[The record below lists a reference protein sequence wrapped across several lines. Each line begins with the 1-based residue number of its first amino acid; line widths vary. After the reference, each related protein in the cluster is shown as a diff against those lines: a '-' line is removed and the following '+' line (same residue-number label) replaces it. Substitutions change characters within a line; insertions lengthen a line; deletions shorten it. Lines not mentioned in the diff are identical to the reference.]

1 MMTGFLHDV
10 RYALRQMRKSP
21 GFTLVAVLTLAL
33 GIGAN
38 TGIFTLVNAVL
49 LKSLP
54 VPDPEQLFL
63 VRMSDRLA
71 ENTRFSYPQ
80 FRDMRAALPQAAS
93 VAAMTWPSDFYA
105 NFGNRQ
111 PEMVRGQLVSGN
123 YFQTIETYP
132 ALGRL
137 LTVDDDRTVGGSPV
151 AVISYGCWQRR
162 FGQDRNLIGRK
173 IIVNGMPLEIVGVAA
188 PGFFGAKAGTAPE
201 FWLPT
206 MMQSA
211 VHYAQHYSQT
221 EAAEFDKPWIAQ
233 QDISW
238 LQLIVR
244 VKSPQALPQ
253 ADAALNQTNSFDR
266 ILSARF

>member
-1 MMTGFLHDV
+1 MIGILRDIH
-10 RYALRQMRKSP
+10 YAWRQMRKNP

-63 VRMSDRLA
+63 VRMSDGLA
-71 ENTRFSYPQ
+71 ENTRFSYPL
-80 FRDMRAALPQAAS
+80 FENMRTALPQSVS

-105 NFGNRQ
+105 NFGNTQ
-111 PEMVRGQLVSGN
+111 PEMVTGQLVSGN
-123 YFQTIETYP
+123 YFPTIETHP
-132 ALGRL
+132 TLGRL
-137 LTVDDDRTVGGSPV
+137 LTVDDDHVVGGSPV

-173 IIVNGMPLEIVGVAA
+173 IVVNGMPLEIVGVAA
-188 PGFFGAKAGTAPE
+188 PGFFGTKAGTAPE

-206 MMQSA
+206 TMQSA

-221 EAAEFDKPWIAQ
+221 EAADFDKPWIPQ
-233 QDISW
+233 QDFSW
-238 LQLIVR
+238 LQFIVR
-244 VKSPQALPQ
+244 VKSPQG
-253 ADAALNQTNSFDR
+253 
-266 ILSARF
+266 